1 MNLRNKVNVTVM
13 IAFAVAI
20 IALIVS
26 ATTSSRRIMGSLV
39 NSSQVTLAKDNA
51 MGVNS
56 WLLSKQSIIAAGAK
70 ELSRESGQSREY
82 LTNLIKVLAGAGG
95 FSTVYPGYENGL
107 FVSSDGWVPEATW
120 DHRKRPWYEKAKAEM
135 KVSQTEPYVDAQTGK
150 TIISVIAPITAGGSF
165 TGVLS
170 SDIMLDD
177 VIKHVLEVKVGNSG
191 YAFIMDKSGKI
202 LVHPKKELVL
212 KKTFQELTSGLSDLS
227 ARLAAEPTGNM
238 EYKIGDV
245 AKIASYS
252 RIPAADWYLC
262 VTADKD
268 DVFAP
273 VSRQERALIL
283 IGAIF
288 LVGGISVI
296 FFVVR
301 RLLMPLG
308 VLCDRVTDLAEGE
321 GDLTKRVDVGTRHDE
336 IGLLAEKLNTFVQN
350 MGSIISQIASAS
362 RSLASE
368 SSTLTSTSMSIS
380 VGAESVAGQTA
391 TVATASEEMAATAS
405 DIANNC
411 HQAADSAQRAADTT
425 QAGFK
430 VVTSTVNGIRERG
443 ELTRE
448 NAEAISSLGERSE
461 QIGAIVATIEDIA
474 DQTNLLALNA
484 AIEAARAGEQ
494 GRGFAVV
501 ADEVRALAERTTR
514 ATKEIGTMIRA
525 IQQETKAA
533 IASMEEGVKGTDL
546 GIQEAAQ
553 LEGALTRILEQV
565 NEVTTQVS
573 QIATAAEE
581 QGATTGEITNN
592 IQQVTAVV
600 RETASGA
607 QDSAQSAARLS
618 ELSGE
623 LQRIVGKF
631 KL

>member
-1 MNLRNKVNVTVM
+1 MNLRNKVNVTVV
-13 IAFAVAI
+13 IAFAIAI
-20 IALIVS
+20 VALIVT
-26 ATTSSRRIMGSLV
+26 AATSSRKIMGSMV
-39 NSSQVTLAKDNA
+39 SASQQTIAGDNA
-51 MGVNS
+51 ASVNS
-56 WLLSKQSIIAAGAK
+56 WLLGKQAIISAGAK

-82 LTNLIKVLAGAGG
+82 LTGLIKLLAGAGG

-107 FVSSDGWVPEATW
+107 FVSSDGWVPDASW
-120 DHRKRPWYEKAKAEM
+120 DHRKRPWYEKAKSEM

-150 TIISVIAPITAGGSF
+150 TIISFIAPITSGGSF

-170 SDIMLDD
+170 SDIMLDE
-177 VIKHVLEVKVGNSG
+177 VIKQVLNVKVGSTG
-191 YAFIMDKSGKI
+191 YAFIMDKTGKI

-212 KKTFQELTSGLSDLS
+212 KKKFQEVTSGLDDLS
-227 ARLAAEPTGNM
+227 ARLSAQPTGSF
-238 EYKIGDV
+238 EYRMGDV
-245 AKIASYS
+245 AKTASYA

-262 VTADKD
+262 VTADKA

-273 VSRQERALIL
+273 VNRQVEALMA

-288 LVGGISVI
+288 LAAGIAVI
-296 FFVVR
+296 FFIVR
-301 RLLMPLG
+301 SLLSPLG
-308 VLCDRVTDLAEGE
+308 VLCHRVADLAEGE
-321 GDLTKRVDVGTRHDE
+321 GDLTKRVDVGHRRDE
-336 IGLLAEKLNTFVQN
+336 IGLLAEKLNTFVEN

-368 SSTLTSTSMSIS
+368 SNALTSTSMSIS

-391 TVATASEEMAATAS
+391 TVATASEEMAATAA
-405 DIANNC
+405 DIASNC
-411 HQAADSAQRAADTT
+411 HRAADSAQHAADTT
-425 QAGFK
+425 QEGFK
-430 VVTSTVNGIRERG
+430 VVSSTVEGIRHRG
-443 ELTRE
+443 RMTRQ
-448 NAEAISSLGERSE
+448 NADRISSLGERSE

-514 ATKEIGTMIRA
+514 ATKEIGDMIKA
-525 IQQETKAA
+525 IQLETRDA
-533 IASMEEGVKGTDL
+533 ITSMEEGVRGTEQ
-546 GIQEAAQ
+546 GAVEAEQ
-553 LEGALTRILEQV
+553 LEGALKKILEQV
-565 NEVTTQVS
+565 NDVTTQVS

-600 RETASGA
+600 QETASGA
-607 QDSAQSAARLS
+607 QDSAQSASRLS

>member
-1 MNLRNKVNVTVM
+1 MNLRNKVNITVVVAFS
-13 IAFAVAI
+13 IAIV
-20 IALIVS
+20 ALIIT
-26 ATTSSRRIMGSLV
+26 AATSSRRIMGSMV
-39 NSSQVTLAKDNA
+39 NSSQLSLASDNA
-51 MGVNS
+51 ASVNS
-56 WLLSKQSIIAAGAK
+56 WLLSKQAIIAAGAK
-70 ELSRESGQSREY
+70 ELSTEPGQSKEQQMS
-82 LTNLIKVLAGAGG
+82 LVQLLAGAGG
-95 FSTVYPGYENGL
+95 FSTVYPGYENGV
-107 FVSSDGWVPEATW
+107 FISSDGWVPDAGW
-120 DHRKRPWYEKAKAEM
+120 DHRKRPWYEKAKSEM

-150 TIISVIAPITAGGSF
+150 TIISFIAPITAGGSF

-177 VIKHVLEVKVGNSG
+177 VVKQVLNVKVGSTG

-212 KKTFQELTSGLSDLS
+212 KKKFQEVTSGLDDLG
-227 ARLAAEPTGNM
+227 AKLAAAPAGSF
-238 EYKIGDV
+238 EYQMGDV
-245 AKIASYS
+245 AKIASYA
-252 RIPAADWYLC
+252 RIPAADWYIC
-262 VTADKD
+262 VTADKA

-273 VSRQERALIL
+273 VSRQVRALIA

-288 LVGGISVI
+288 LAGGIAVI
-296 FFVVR
+296 FFIIR
-301 RLLMPLG
+301 GLLSPLG
-308 VLCDRVTDLAEGE
+308 VLCNRVADLAEGE
-321 GDLTKRVDVGTRHDE
+321 GDLTKRVDVGHRSDE
-336 IGLLAEKLNTFVQN
+336 IGLLAEKLNTFVES

-368 SSTLTSTSMSIS
+368 SNALTSTSMSIS

-391 TVATASEEMAATAS
+391 TVATASEEMAATAA
-405 DIANNC
+405 DIASNC
-411 HQAADSAQRAADTT
+411 HRAADSAQHAADTT
-425 QAGFK
+425 QEGFK
-430 VVTSTVNGIRERG
+430 VVSSTVEGIRYRG
-443 ELTRE
+443 RQTRQ
-448 NAEAISSLGERSE
+448 NADRISSLGERSE

-514 ATKEIGTMIRA
+514 ATKEIGDMIKA
-525 IQQETKAA
+525 IQLETRDA
-533 IASMEEGVKGTDL
+533 ITSMEEGVRGTEQ
-546 GIQEAAQ
+546 GAVEAEQ
-553 LEGALTRILEQV
+553 LEGALKQILEQV
-565 NEVTTQVS
+565 NDVTAQVS

-600 RETASGA
+600 QETASGA
-607 QDSAQSAARLS
+607 QDSAQSASRLA

>member
-1 MNLRNKVNVTVM
+1 MNLRNKVNVTVV

-26 ATTSSRRIMGSLV
+26 ATTSSRKIMGSVV
-39 NSSQVTLAKDNA
+39 NTSQVSLAKDNA
-51 MGVNS
+51 MSVNS
-56 WLLSKQSIIAAGAK
+56 WMLSKQAIIAAGAK

-82 LTNLIKVLAGAGG
+82 LTNLIKILAGAGG

-107 FVSSDGWVPEATW
+107 FVSSDGWVPDAGW
-120 DHRKRPWYEKAKAEM
+120 DHRKRPWYEKAKSEM

-150 TIISVIAPITAGGSF
+150 TIISFIAPITAAGNF

-177 VIKHVLEVKVGNSG
+177 VVKQVLDVKVGSSG
-191 YAFIMDKSGKI
+191 YAFIMDKTGKI

-212 KKTFQELTSGLSDLS
+212 KKSFQELTTGLSDLS
-227 ARLAAEPTGNM
+227 ARLAAQPNGSM
-238 EYKIGDV
+238 EYKMGDV
-245 AKIASYS
+245 DKVASYA

-262 VTADKD
+262 VTANKD

-273 VSRQERALIL
+273 VNRQVRALIL

-288 LVGGISVI
+288 LAGGIAVI
-296 FFVVR
+296 VFIVR
-301 RLLMPLG
+301 RLLNPLG

-321 GDLTKRVDVGTRHDE
+321 GDLTRRVDVGTRSDE
-336 IGLLAEKLNTFVQN
+336 IGLLAEKLNTFVEN
-350 MGSIISQIASAS
+350 MGGIISQIASAS

-368 SSTLTSTSMSIS
+368 SNALTSTSMSIS
-380 VGAESVAGQTA
+380 VGAESVAGQTE
-391 TVATASEEMAATAS
+391 TVATASEEMAATAN
-405 DIANNC
+405 DIASNC
-411 HQAADSAQRAADTT
+411 HRAAESAQRAAETT
-425 QAGFK
+425 RDGFK
-430 VVTSTVNGIRERG
+430 VVTGTVEGIRFRG
-443 ELTRE
+443 RMTRQ
-448 NAEAISSLGERSE
+448 NADRISSLGERSE

-514 ATKEIGTMIRA
+514 ATKEIGDMIKA
-525 IQQETKAA
+525 IQQETRGA
-533 IASMEEGVKGTDL
+533 ITSMEEGVRGTEQ
-546 GIQEAAQ
+546 GAVEAEQ
-553 LEGALTRILEQV
+553 LEGALNRILEQV
-565 NEVTTQVS
+565 NDVTMQVS

-600 RETASGA
+600 QETASGA